1 MTKEIDVSYYHYH
14 RIFETFNTDKS
25 NYSDLRLVK
34 EFETKLDDALAKGF
48 PIDYAPLQSRSL
60 LHRLLSFY
68 LPKKKQE
75 TVEICI
81 NLLLDK
87 GADVNSLSDT
97 RGTALIT
104 LSKCNPSRFSED
116 LWKRIIAETK
126 DINQKDE
133 YQVLS
138 AGSTGRRVW
147 EARFESH
154 SALEYLGLK
163 YISWR
168 LNYSAVLEDS
178 DVYHNMLSHIN
189 LLIEAGANTEEA
201 IKAYLENDA
210 TNPNETKVVVNELI
224 CHIEQQIQLADT
236 VKTMAWDYELQI

>member
-1 MTKEIDVSYYHYH
+1 MTKKIDVSYYHYH
-14 RIFETFNTDKS
+14 RIFETFNT
-25 NYSDLRLVK
+25 YYDLRLVK

-48 PIDYAPLQSRSL
+48 PIDYAPLKSRNL
-60 LHRLLSFY
+60 LDRLLGFY

-75 TVEICI
+75 IVESCI

-97 RGTALIT
+97 KATALIT
-104 LSKCNPSRFSED
+104 LSRFNPSRFSED
-116 LWKRIIAETK
+116 LWKRIISETK

-133 YQVLS
+133 YFECC
-138 AGSTGRRVW
+138 STGRGVFESRL
-147 EARFESH
+147 ESH

-168 LNYSAVLEDS
+168 LSSALLPGS

-189 LLIEAGANTEEA
+189 LLIEAGADTEEA
-201 IKAYLENDA
+201 IKAYICHKNDV
-210 TNPNETKVVVNELI
+210 TNPNGAEVVINELI
-224 CHIEQQIQLADT
+224 CHVEQRVEQRIQLDA
-236 VKTMAWDYELQI
+236 VKTMAWDYEL